1 MRAMIFCLFAILL
14 LAIPALHGYE
24 FTKDEVSTSALDRI
38 SSVLSN
44 K

>member
-1 MRAMIFCLFAILL
+1 MRAMIFCLFAIML

-24 FTKDEVSTSALDRI
+24 PIKDEISTSALDRI
-38 SSVLSN
+38 SSVLSE